1 MTKKCPKCKTDNPDT
16 ASFCNSCA
24 TPLKPSE
31 KVPIEHTET
40 LQVPREELTTGSTFA
55 GRYQIIEELGKGG
68 MGKVYKA
75 QDTEIK
81 EKVAIKLINPEISLD
96 KNTIERFQN
105 ELKFA
110 RKISHRNVCRMYDL
124 NKEEGTYYITMEY
137 VSGEDLKSFIR
148 RSEKLTVGKAISI
161 AKQLCDGLAEA
172 HGLGVVHRDLKP
184 SNIMIDTNGNARIMD
199 FGIARSLK
207 GKGITGAG
215 VMIGTPDYMS
225 PEQVE
230 GKDVD
235 QRSDIYSLG
244 VILYEMV
251 TGRVPFEGDTA
262 LSIAMKHKSEP
273 PPNPKELNVQI
284 PENLSNLILR
294 CMEKDKEQR
303 YQTAGELLS
312 ELTRIE
318 KNIPSTERISP
329 RKRPI
334 TSKEI
339 TVQFNLKKLFV
350 PALVI
355 ITIAIIGIAI
365 WQFIPPKKDVSVSPS
380 KPRIAV
386 LPFEDLSPQKDQEY
400 FCDGLAEELINALTH
415 IKGLDVV
422 ARFSAFSF
430 KGKDANIGDICNTL
444 NVETILG
451 GSVRKSGNRLRVV
464 SYLVNSDGS
473 QLWSQKYEREIKEVF
488 AIQDEIAQA
497 IVNKLKVNLLGGEQ
511 AAIQK
516 RPTENMEAYDL
527 YLKGIYYKNKVHPD
541 DLRKGIEYLQKAIEK
556 DPNFALAHVEM
567 GNIYASFALLSISS
581 STEVYP
587 KAKAEL
593 KKAMEIDDSLG
604 EAHTLAANI
613 SAFYDWD
620 WPAAENSFNRAIAL
634 NPGLD
639 SAHIMYSLYLLI
651 QGRFDEAITEIRLAQ
666 ELNPLN
672 PDSYAWGIAIY
683 RAAGRVDEAMDQIQK
698 AMEVDPN
705 SPMAL
710 FHASWVYLSRGMFQE
725 AIAALQKSYEVS
737 GRTFQWAHC
746 GLGVTYAIAGQRD
759 KAEGVLQELLRD
771 MKGGYVPCMSIAN
784 NYFAL
789 DDEEKAWEWIE
800 TGYDQ
805 HDFLITFLK
814 SWPEWEFLRSHPRGL
829 AILKKMNLE

>member
-1 MTKKCPKCKTDNPDT
+1 MTTKCPKCNSENIDS
-16 ASFCNSCA
+16 ARFCSNCA
-24 TPLKPSE
+24 TPLHPFEDIPAVTKTLE
-31 KVPIEHTET
+31 TPIQELNRGT
-40 LQVPREELTTGSTFA
+40 LFA
-55 GRYQIIEELGKGG
+55 SRYEIIEELGTGG
-68 MGKVYKA
+68 MGKVYRAEDKKIN
-75 QDTEIK
+75 QEI
-81 EKVAIKLINPEISLD
+81 ALKLIKPEIAAEKKTL
-96 KNTIERFQN
+96 ERFNN
-105 ELKFA
+105 ELKTA
-110 RKISHRNVCRMYDL
+110 RMISHRNICRMFDL
-124 NKEEGTYYITMEY
+124 GESEGNHFITMEY
-137 VSGEDLKSFIR
+137 VSGEDLKSLIR
-148 RSEKLTVGKAISI
+148 RVKQLTTGTAVTI
-161 AKQLCDGLAEA
+161 AKQVCEGLSEA
-172 HGLGVVHRDLKP
+172 HRLDIVHRDLKP
-184 SNIMIDTNGNARIMD
+184 SNIMIDKEGNARIMD
-199 FGIARSLK
+199 FGIARFLK
-207 GKGITGAG
+207 EKGITGAG
-215 VMIGTPDYMS
+215 LMIGTPDYMS
-225 PEQVE
+225 PEQAE
-230 GKDVD
+230 AKETDH
-235 QRSDIYSLG
+235 RSDIYSLG

-251 TGRVPFEGDTA
+251 TGKVPFEGDTP

-284 PENLSNLILR
+284 PEDLSSLILR
-294 CMEKDKEQR
+294 CMEKDKEKR
-303 YQTAGELLS
+303 YQTAEDLLS
-312 ELTRIE
+312 ELTKIE
-318 KNIPSTERISP
+318 KGIPSTERILP

-339 TVQFNLKKLFV
+339 TVQFNLKKLLIRAF
-350 PALVI
+350 AVI
-355 ITIAIIGIAI
+355 AIAIIGIAV
-365 WQFIPPKKDVSVSPS
+365 WKLIPSKKAISVSPS

-400 FCDGLAEELINALTH
+400 FCDGLAEELINSLTH

-430 KGKDANIGDICNTL
+430 KGKDTNIRDICNTL

-473 QLWSQKYEREIKEVF
+473 QIWSQKYEREMKEIF
-488 AIQDEIAQA
+488 AIQDEISQA
-497 IVNKLKVNLLGGEQ
+497 IVNKLKVDLLGGER

-541 DLRKGIEYLQKAIEK
+541 DLRKGIEYLQKAIEN
-556 DPNFALAHVEM
+556 DPNFALAHVEI
-567 GNIYASFALLSISS
+567 GNIYASFALLAITS

-620 WPAAENSFNRAIAL
+620 WPAAENSFKRAIAL

-672 PDSYAWGIAIY
+672 PDSYAWGISIY
-683 RAAGRVDEAMDQIQK
+683 RAAGRVDEAMDQVQK
-698 AMEVDPN
+698 AMEVDSN
-705 SPMAL
+705 SPMIL
-710 FHASWVYLSRGMFQE
+710 FHASWAYLNRGMAQE
-725 AIAALQKSYEVS
+725 AIAALQKSYEIS

-746 GLGVTYAIAGQRD
+746 GLGATYAIAGQRD
-759 KAEGVLQELLRD
+759 KAEGVLQELLQD

-784 NYFAL
+784 NYLAL
-789 DDEEKAWEWIE
+789 GDEEKAWEWIE
-800 TGYDQ
+800 TSYEQ
-805 HDFLITFLK
+805 HDFLIAFLK
-814 SWPEWEFLRSHPRGL
+814 SWPEWEYLRSHPRGQ

>member
-1 MTKKCPKCKTDNPDT
+1 MSVKCPKCHSDNPDT
-16 ASFCNSCA
+16 LKFCGECGTQLLSA
-24 TPLKPSE
+24 EDFGVTKT
-31 KVPIEHTET
+31 IEA
-40 LQVPREELTTGSTFA
+40 PREELTTGSTFA

-81 EKVAIKLINPEISLD
+81 EKVAIKLIKPEISLD
-96 KNTIERFQN
+96 KKTIERFQN

-148 RSEKLTVGKAISI
+148 RSEKLTVGKAMSI

-207 GKGITGAG
+207 GKGITGPG
-215 VMIGTPDYMS
+215 VMIGTPEYMS

-284 PENLSNLILR
+284 PEDLSNLILR

-318 KNIPSTERISP
+318 KDIPSTERISP
-329 RKRPI
+329 RKRPV

-339 TVQFNLKKLFV
+339 TVQFNLKKLFI

-365 WQFIPPKKDVSVSPS
+365 WQFIPPKKGVSVSPS

-415 IKGLDVV
+415 VKGLDVV
-422 ARFSAFSF
+422 ARYSSFSF
-430 KGKDANIGDICNTL
+430 KDKDMDISEISKTL
-444 NVETILG
+444 NVDTVLK
-451 GSVRKSGNRLRVV
+451 GSVLKSGNKLRVI
-464 SYLVNSDGS
+464 SNLIDSDGS
-473 QLWSQKYEREIKEVF
+473 QLWSEKYDREMAEIF
-488 AIQDEIAQA
+488 AIHDEISQS
-497 IVNKLKVNLLGGEQ
+497 IVNKLKVDLLGEEQ

-516 RPTENMEAYDL
+516 RPTEDMEAYDL

-541 DLRKGIEYLQKAIEK
+541 DLKKGLEHLQKATER
-556 DPNFALAHVEM
+556 DPNFALAYVEI
-567 GNIYASFALLSISS
+567 GNIYANFAFLGKLSPN
-581 STEVYP
+581 EVYP
-587 KAKAEL
+587 KAKAAL

-604 EAHTLAANI
+604 EAHTLAADI
-613 SAFYDWD
+613 STWHDWD
-620 WPAAENSFNRAIAL
+620 WRAAEKGYKRAISL
-634 NPGLD
+634 NPSLE
-639 SAHIMYSLYLLI
+639 SAHSMYALYLYT
-651 QGRFDEAITEIRLAQ
+651 QGRYAEAITEIKLAQ
-666 ELNPLN
+666 QLNPLN
-672 PDSYAWGIAIY
+672 AEPYGWAGIINLS
-683 RAAGRVDEAMDQIQK
+683 AGRHDESMKQIQK
-698 AMEVDPN
+698 AMEINPN
-705 SPMAL
+705 SPIVL
-710 FHASWVYLSRGMFQE
+710 FLEGYIWAINGMYQK
-725 AIAALQKSYEVS
+725 AIDALQKSYELS

-746 GLGVTYAIAGQRD
+746 GLGAIYAMAGQKD
-759 KAEGVLQELLRD
+759 KAEEVLQELLRD
-771 MKGGYVPCMSIAN
+771 RKEGYVPCLSIAN
-784 NYFAL
+784 NYRGLGNEAKAL
-789 DDEEKAWEWIE
+789 EWLENAYEE
-800 TGYDQ
+800 
-805 HDFLITFLK
+805 HDVLIVFVK
-814 SWPEWEFLRSHPRGL
+814 VYPGFEFFRSHPRGK
-829 AILKKMNLE
+829 AILKKMGLEK